1 MQIFKKCNS
10 NCVKMLCILRIH
22 SKKSFFFLNCNSGL
36 AGALRGKVEIV
47 STVEENCPIDN
58 IEEEETEREAGAG
71 NPIDGNSSGPSQ
83 LREIERAHRAI
94 GALKLMAV
102 NVRLV
107 LCPTSWRCWRA
118 GRPRMITTVVRRF
131 SSGMEGRNERQPT
144 VLRCHWMSN
153 CVAFFTLDSGGDGR
167 CLWRNWTILRRRQN
181 GVQLLTQLE
190 ARLLHLLTASMPRR
204 NCSRN
209 DCLLFSSLFSVRR
222 RSAS

>member
-1 MQIFKKCNS
+1 M
-10 NCVKMLCILRIH
+10 
-22 SKKSFFFLNCNSGL
+22 
-36 AGALRGKVEIV
+36 RGKVEIV
-47 STVEENCPIDN
+47 STIEENCPIDN

-131 SSGMEGRNERQPT
+131 SSFILRHLMKFCFSFVQNLCVNCKVCTGMEGRNERQPT

-190 ARLLHLLTASMPRR
+190 ARLLHLLTASY
-204 NCSRN
+204 
-209 DCLLFSSLFSVRR
+209 LSL
-222 RSAS
+222 